1 MTKIILH
8 KHYTL
13 GLCCIV
19 IYSFCIFYSCK
30 MDNKINPQDKIEE
43 PVFYTS
49 DQENVIAKS
58 TAELYY
64 NIEKFKKVTLS
75 KNLLEISGLS
85 IDHTSNEL
93 YAVNDEKAIIF
104 KMNTEGEILSKVDF
118 GKNGDYEG
126 IEKVGDRVFVLKSN
140 GKIVEY
146 NLADSKRV
154 DIYNN
159 PLTLTN
165 DTEGL
170 GYDPSTHSLLIACKG
185 SPVLENAPKLKKTK
199 AVYVFDIDTKKLKA
213 NPVLKISDS
222 EIESY
227 LDNKYRG
234 KLSEKKYKKK
244 LNRGRKFAP
253 SAIAHNPIDDL
264 YYLLSTL
271 GKLLIVVDGKSEIGT
286 IYFLDDAAYIQPEG
300 ICFDKAGN
308 MFISN
313 EGKGLKSNILKI
325 DRLN

>member
-1 MTKIILH
+1 MTKKVLP
-8 KHYTL
+8 KHYSI
-13 GLCCIV
+13 GLCCIA
-19 IYSFCIFYSCK
+19 INSFCIFCSCK
-30 MDNKINPQDKIEE
+30 MHHKIKAQYKTEESVDYTADK
-43 PVFYTS
+43 
-49 DQENVIAKS
+49 ENVIDKS

-64 NIEKFKKVTLS
+64 NIEKFKKITLS
-75 KNLLEISGLS
+75 KKLLEISGLS

-104 KMNTEGEILSKVDF
+104 KLNTEGEILSKVDF

-146 NLADSKRV
+146 NLTDSKRV

-159 PLTLTN
+159 PLTLIN

-170 GYDPSTHSLLIACKG
+170 GYDPSSHSLFIACKG

-199 AVYVFDIDTKKLKA
+199 AVYAFDIETKKLGA

-234 KLSEKKYKKK
+234 ELSEKKYKKK
-244 LNRGRKFAP
+244 LHRAKGFAP
-253 SAIAHNPIDDL
+253 SAIAYNPMDDL
-264 YYLLSTL
+264 YYMLSTL
-271 GKLLIVVDGKSEIGT
+271 GKLLIVVDRKSEIET
-286 IYFLDDAAYIQPEG
+286 IYFLDDNAYIQPEG

-308 MFISN
+308 MFVSN